1 MQVHVHD
8 IVLFVVGMIGGG
20 FLGVLFLC
28 IVTISKGEN
37 ANTQQIKAQRPY
49 ETD

>member
-8 IVLFVVGMIGGG
+8 IVLFVAGMVVGG

-28 IVTISKGEN
+28 IVTISKDEN
-37 ANTQQIKAQRPY
+37 ANAQQITAQRPY